1 LDEPTVGVDPQ
12 SRHHIYDMLAS
23 LNASGMTVVLCT
35 HLMEEAQRLC
45 KRVTLLDKGEM
56 IFDGLMSTIGN
67 LESFF
72 LEKTGRGLR
81 DD

>member
-1 LDEPTVGVDPQ
+1 
-12 SRHHIYDMLAS
+12 
-23 LNASGMTVVLCT
+23 
-35 HLMEEAQRLC
+35 MEEAQRLC